1 MSGTTTNNG
10 WTYPTSTDLVTNG
23 ASAIQTLATGIDTS
37 IGKGALAWQSYACT
51 LSGGWSNG
59 TTGTMISYYCQLGKT
74 VHVRVSFVLGNGN
87 KGTGLNLSLPVAAQS
102 AIIQNNNGIV
112 QMTSGGTATFVG
124 SLVYSSST
132 AVTVNVW
139 NASGTY
145 VQRNGITSIVPGTWV
160 AGDSFT
166 LAFSYEAA

>member
-1 MSGTTTNNG
+1 MAGTTTNNG

-37 IGKGALAWQSYACT
+37 TGKGLLAWQSYACT
-51 LSGGWSNG
+51 LSGGWANGNG
-59 TTGTMISYYCQLGKT
+59 TMVSYYNQMGKT
-74 VHVRVSFVLGNGN
+74 VNVRVSFVIGSTTT
-87 KGTGLNLSLPVAAQS
+87 KGTGLNISLPVNAQS
-102 AIIQNNNGIV
+102 AIIQNNQGIV
-112 QMTSGGTATFVG
+112 QMTAAGTATYVG
-124 SLVYSSST
+124 SLVYSSSG

-145 VQRNGITSIVPGTWV
+145 VQRNGITATVPATW
-160 AGDSFT
+160 ATGDAIT